1 MVPFLE
7 TVKLTKRIK
16 EGEGERILFKDVS
29 LSFKARGL
37 YTIIGQS
44 GSGKST
50 FLHLLSSL
58 ERPSG
63 GEIRFRDKNVCRFKE
78 KDRSAFRKKEIG
90 FVFQSHHLEGN
101 YTVKENLLLPL
112 LLLGIR
118 EKEGEARV
126 KKSLKDC
133 SLLHLIDKKASTC
146 SGGEKARIAFLRAV
160 IKEPSILLA
169 DEPTGALDKK
179 NATALMEWLKAYSKR
194 HLVVLV
200 THDLSLA
207 ARYADC
213 VLEIK
218 NGDIVCEKQKKAI
231 KTPADCDFRNEKLKK
246 ERLFLFYRKSL
257 KSERRKHL
265 FSFVTSFLLFLNFS
279 LFFGFLEGGSSFMRE
294 GEDRSLLYLS
304 SSLSKSE
311 KVSLEGSRLTL
322 SRSYRPSKE
331 ESLSLLEGLKSAHVE
346 NDYSFFF
353 PPSLSYRENG
363 YLKESAS
370 FCPIWD
376 ITLHN
381 RSRSFLLQG
390 ELPKGDSLSF
400 VLINEAMASSL
411 SNPLEDYL
419 DVHYEA
425 SFLYDG
431 SKETVLFENRFQV
444 IGIVKDFAFL
454 SLPRVFYSYPA
465 FEERMKETFLSS
477 GESVFEAVS
486 SSKAEDEW
494 NSYSYQVY
502 FDEMDAKRVKQKAKG
517 EIAPFELS
525 NVLWSSQE
533 AFSSLWGLLEGVL
546 IPFLC
551 VIALLSFFSLFSL
564 TRSSYIENRRSL
576 ALFDALGMSEKG
588 RLRVFENPLA
598 FILVLSL
605 LLSIAFGGPLSSL
618 LSSLLEHR
626 FGLSSL
632 VALSYTE
639 CFGVPF
645 FVPLALLSLIALLL
659 LCGCRLPLFF
669 LSRKSLAKELKDE

>member
-7 TVKLTKRIK
+7 TEKLTKKIK
-16 EGEGERILFKDVS
+16 EGEGERTLFKDVS
-29 LSFKARGL
+29 LSFEAHGL
-37 YTIIGQS
+37 YAIIGQS

-58 ERPSG
+58 EKPSDG
-63 GEIRFRDKNVCRFKE
+63 KIRFFGEDISHFKE
-78 KDRSAFRKKEIG
+78 KERSAFRKREIG
-90 FVFQSHHLEGN
+90 FVFQSHHLEGH
-101 YTVKENLLLPL
+101 YTVEENLLLPL
-112 LLLGIR
+112 LLLGMK
-118 EKEGEARV
+118 EKEAKERV
-126 KKSLKDC
+126 KKALEVC
-133 SLLHLIDKKASTC
+133 SLLPLIDKRASAC

-169 DEPTGALDKK
+169 DEPTGALDEK
-179 NATALMEWLKAYSKR
+179 NAIALMERLRDYSKK
-194 HLVVLV
+194 HLVILV

-207 ARYADC
+207 VQYADC

-218 NGDIVCEKQKKAI
+218 NGGIACRKTKKAC
-231 KTPADCDFRNEKLKK
+231 KRSLDHVPKSEKRKK
-246 ERLFLFYRKSL
+246 ERLSLLYRKSL

-265 FSFVTSFLLFLNFS
+265 FSFLISFFLFLNFS

-304 SSLSKSE
+304 SSFSKSE
-311 KVSLEGSRLTL
+311 KVSLEGSRLSL

-331 ESLSLLEGLKSAHVE
+331 ESLSFFEGLNSVHVE

-376 ITLHN
+376 ITLRN
-381 RSRSFLLQG
+381 RSRSFLVQG

-400 VLINEAMASSL
+400 VLINETMASSL

-419 DVHYEA
+419 DVRYEA
-425 SFLYDG
+425 YFLYRG
-431 SKETVLFENRFQV
+431 SKETVLFENRFRV
-444 IGIVKDFAFL
+444 VGIVKDFAFL

-465 FEERMKETFLSS
+465 FEERMKETFLSN
-477 GESVFEAVS
+477 GESVYEAVS

-502 FDEMDAKRVKQKAKG
+502 FDETDAKKVKKKAKA
-517 EIAPFELS
+517 EISPFELS

-533 AFSSLWGLLEGVL
+533 AFSSLWDLLEGVL

-551 VIALLSFFSLFSL
+551 IIALLSFFSLFSL
-564 TRSSYIENRRSL
+564 TRFSYTENRRSL
-576 ALFDALGMSEKG
+576 ALLDALGMSAKG

-598 FILVLSL
+598 LILVLSF
-605 LLSIAFGGPLSSL
+605 LLSMALGGPLASFL
-618 LSSLLEHR
+618 ALFLERR
-626 FGLSSL
+626 FGLASL
-632 VALSYTE
+632 VSLSYAE
-639 CFGVPF
+639 CFGIPF
-645 FVPLALLSLIALLL
+645 LVPLVLLSLIALLL

-669 LSRKSLAKELKDE
+669 LSKKSLAKELKDE